1 MSGTQ
6 RDLIATR
13 AAFAA
18 WLAKTLPDARD
29 VEVGE
34 LSAPGATG
42 FSNETLFFDLAY
54 TAGGGE
60 RVARRLVLRV
70 QPTENQVFP
79 DYDLDKQIR
88 TMRLLEKTD
97 VPVPRVLW
105 YEPDAAVLGAP
116 FYVMAHVGGMI
127 PTDNPPYHTGGWVT
141 EAPPAER
148 EALWW
153 SAVEALAA
161 IHRLDWRAIGFGFLE
176 DPVETRS
183 PIAVQLDQYRRYF
196 EWAARGKRHPTCEDA
211 LAWLEAN
218 APTGEPTRLEWGDA
232 RIGNM
237 IFGSGGRCVAVLD
250 WEMVTLGSPEADLA
264 WFLFL
269 DEHHSRGVGAPR
281 LPGFPSR
288 EATLARYAEL
298 TGHTPRHLPYYE
310 VFAAF
315 RFSVIMM
322 RLAQQFTTLG
332 LLPADSDFETN
343 NTPSRMLADMLGLP
357 SPAEAMAALAT
368 AP

>member
-1 MSGTQ
+1 MRFSIYRYDPDKDAHPRMQDYELSLDPADRMLLDALIRLKAQDDSLSFRRSCREGVCGSDGMNINGKNGLACITKIADLPDKVTLRPLPGLPVV
-6 RDLIATR
+6 RDLIVDMTQFFNQYHSVR
-13 AAFAA
+13 PY
-18 WLAKTLPDARD
+18 LITHDA
-29 VEVGE
+29 
-34 LSAPGATG
+34 PP
-42 FSNETLFFDLAY
+42 
-54 TAGGGE
+54 E
-60 RVARRLVLRV
+60 RERL
-70 QPTENQVFP
+70 QS
-79 DYDLDKQIR
+79 
-88 TMRLLEKTD
+88 
-97 VPVPRVLW
+97 
-105 YEPDAAVLGAP
+105 
-116 FYVMAHVGGMI
+116 
-127 PTDNPPYHTGGWVT
+127 
-141 EAPPAER
+141 PAER

>member
-1 MSGTQ
+1 MSTSQ
-6 RDLIATR
+6 RDLAATR

-18 WLAKTLPDARD
+18 WLAKALPDARD

-42 FSNETLFFDLAY
+42 FSNETLVFDLAY
-54 TAGGGE
+54 TGADGA
-60 RVARRLVLRV
+60 RVAEPLVLRV

-105 YEPDAAVLGAP
+105 YEPDASVLGAP
-116 FYVMAHVGGMI
+116 FYVMNHVAGRI

-141 EAPPAER
+141 EASETER

-153 SAVEALAA
+153 SAVESLAA
-161 IHRLDWRAIGFGFLE
+161 VHRLDWRAAGFGFLADE
-176 DPVETRS
+176 DDARS
-183 PIAVQLDQYRRYF
+183 PIAIQLDQYRRYF

-218 APTGEPTRLEWGDA
+218 APDGEPVSLQWGDA

-237 IFGSGGRCVAVLD
+237 IFAPDGRCVAVLD
-250 WEMVTLGSPEADLA
+250 WEMVALGSPEADLA

-269 DEHHSRGVGAPR
+269 DDHHSRGVNVPR

-288 EATLARYAEL
+288 EATLARYIEL
-298 TGHTPRHLPYYE
+298 TGHEPRHLRYYE
-310 VFAAF
+310 AFAAF

-322 RLAQQFTTLG
+322 RLAQQFVALG
-332 LLPADSDFETN
+332 ILPDDSDFETN
-343 NTPSRMLADMLGLP
+343 NIPSRMLAEMLGLP
-357 SPAEAMAALAT
+357 APAEAMAALG
-368 AP
+368 